1 MKPAAKCILTLLALP
16 AVAFVLDGCAGVAVS
31 GEGYTPVYGDYGY
44 VGPWD
49 SGGVEVE
56 GGYFVAPPYGRSGGD
71 RRDEDSRRREPAA
84 PERGR
89 TPERPAPVQ
98 HAAPVQR
105 AAPRPI
111 PSIPNNPRPAPQRGG
126 SDKTKR

>member
-1 MKPAAKCILTLLALP
+1 MKPAAKRVFILLALP
-16 AVAFVLDGCAGVAVS
+16 AFALVLGGCGGVAVS
-31 GEGYTPVYGDYGY
+31 GRGYTSVYGDYGY